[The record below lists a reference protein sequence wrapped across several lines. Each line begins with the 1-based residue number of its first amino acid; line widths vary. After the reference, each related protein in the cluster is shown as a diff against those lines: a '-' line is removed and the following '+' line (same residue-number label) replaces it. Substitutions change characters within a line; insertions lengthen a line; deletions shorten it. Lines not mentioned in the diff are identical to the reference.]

1 MHAGALELADRAAA
15 SASRAVDMSRPFLQ
29 CPVCYAMMTR
39 LHLGGTTVEVDRC
52 DTHGTWFDRNEL
64 RAAAQQ
70 VASQRSAA
78 APGAVAAV
86 GAGEYSL
93 SNDPRFAEAFSD
105 EGDDDDDEGGVGTGV
120 ALAGAFVLFEVLVDF
135 LSDS

>member
-1 MHAGALELADRAAA
+1 MVGDERIDLHAHRFEMRRA
-15 SASRAVDMSRPFLQ
+15 
-29 CPVCYAMMTR
+29 
-39 LHLGGTTVEVDRC
+39 
-52 DTHGTWFDRNEL
+52 
-64 RAAAQQ
+64 
-70 VASQRSAA
+70 
-78 APGAVAAV
+78 GAVAAV